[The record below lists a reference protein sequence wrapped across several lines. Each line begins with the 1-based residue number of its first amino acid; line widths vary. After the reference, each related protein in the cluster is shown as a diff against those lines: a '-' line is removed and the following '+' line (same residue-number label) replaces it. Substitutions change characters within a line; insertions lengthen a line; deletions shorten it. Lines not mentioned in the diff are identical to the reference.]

1 MTARDGKK
9 REAGF
14 TRRLLLATT
23 IQGVALAGLGYRLY
37 TLQIPRQDDFLE
49 DSFETR
55 TVTRFDAPTRGI
67 IVDRFGRQLAGNE
80 QSYNLMFYPE
90 RKAKTIET
98 NNTAIVRRAA
108 SLIQASPTLTERM
121 IEQLDIGTD
130 VINGQGR
137 LLTVLTE
144 ENFQQVQGVE
154 PGRWPGFS
162 AIEKFGRYGLA
173 YKVTSGRVQ
182 DEARAIDEIF
192 SFLPLTTAQQRDINR
207 RIVEAKQIN
216 AEGGVLL
223 AEDLDW
229 QQVARLKARSLDL
242 PGTEIDV
249 AEKRFYSFP
258 GTAAHALGYVS
269 QVQPQDLLGDDDRML
284 RRPNAKIGRK
294 GIERTMEKSLRGQVG
309 RRIMEINALG
319 QEQRVVS
326 RIPPVPGRAISTTLD
341 LGLQT
346 YAEQRLADQMI
357 SETELIRA
365 GAAVVMK
372 IDTGEVLAMASHPTF
387 DQSIFSSRI
396 SNTVWNELITDE
408 YKPLVN
414 KCSAEHYPPGSTY
427 KMVTMLAALEVGIDP
442 GELVS
447 CTGKIEVGPQ
457 TFYCWNR
464 SGHGRVGMEYA
475 LVQSCDTW
483 FYEMS
488 QRIGPEKM
496 SEVAARLGF
505 GQPLM
510 IDVPGE
516 TQGVVPNERWKREAL
531 GQSWFDGDTVQAS
544 IGQGYVLTTPLQLAT
559 MTARIA
565 NGGKAVRPHL
575 IVPDIPYPTED
586 LGFKQEHLD
595 FVQNAMTRVTNTE
608 RGTAYDYTYVE
619 NPELRIAG
627 KTGTA
632 QVARL
637 SVNERLRMLED
648 VRSLDYNRR
657 NHALFVGY
665 GPAKNPRYACAVIIE
680 HGNSGGRSASPV
692 VLDLL
697 HAAIVGNSGGQPNM
711 VLDRNNLI
719 DRGEGV

>member
-37 TLQIPRQDDFLE
+37 TLQVPRQEDFLE
-49 DSFETR
+49 DSFEIR

-80 QSYNLMFYPE
+80 QSYNLMFYPQ
-90 RKAKTIET
+90 RKAKKIET

-108 SLIQASPTLTERM
+108 ALIEASPFLTDRM

-137 LLTVLTE
+137 LLTEITSDDFDLVM
-144 ENFQQVQGVE
+144 NVA

-162 AIEKFGRYGLA
+162 AIEKFGRFGLA
-173 YKVTSGRVQ
+173 YKVTSSRVK

-192 SFLPLTTAQQRDINR
+192 SFLPLTTSQQRDINR

-223 AEDLDW
+223 ADDLNW
-229 QQVARLKARSLDL
+229 EQVARLKARALDL
-242 PGTEIDV
+242 PGAEIDV
-249 AEKRFYSFP
+249 AEKRFYNFP

-269 QVQPQDLLGDDDRML
+269 QVQPQDLIGDNDRML

-294 GIERTMEKSLRGQVG
+294 GIERTMEKSLRGQAG

-319 QEQRVVS
+319 QEQSVVS
-326 RIPPVPGRAISTTLD
+326 RVPPVSGRAISTTID

-357 SETELIRA
+357 SESELIRA

-372 IDTGEVLAMASHPTF
+372 IDTGEILAMASHPTF

-396 SNTVWNELITDE
+396 SNTVWSELINDE
-408 YKPLVN
+408 HKPLVN

-427 KMVTMLAALEVGIDP
+427 KMVTMLAALESGIDP
-442 GELVS
+442 GEVVT

-457 TFYCWNR
+457 TFFCWNR
-464 SGHGRVGMEYA
+464 NGHGRVGMEYA

-483 FYEMS
+483 YYEMS

-496 SEVAARLGF
+496 SEVARRLGF
-505 GQPLM
+505 GDRLM
-510 IDVPGE
+510 IDVAGE
-516 TQGVVPNERWKREAL
+516 TRGVVPNEGWKRNAL

-575 IVPDIPYPTED
+575 IVPDIPYPAED

-595 FVQNAMTRVTNTE
+595 IVQRAMSRVTNTE
-608 RGTAYDYTYVE
+608 RGTAYNYTYVE
-619 NPELRIAG
+619 DPELRIAG

-637 SVNERLRMLED
+637 SVNERLRMLDD
-648 VRSLDYNRR
+648 VRTLDYNRR

-665 GPAKNPRYACAVIIE
+665 GPAKNPRYACAAIVE
-680 HGNSGGRSASPV
+680 HGDSGGRSASPV

-711 VLDRNNLI
+711 VLDRYNLI
-719 DRGEGV
+719 GRNDEV